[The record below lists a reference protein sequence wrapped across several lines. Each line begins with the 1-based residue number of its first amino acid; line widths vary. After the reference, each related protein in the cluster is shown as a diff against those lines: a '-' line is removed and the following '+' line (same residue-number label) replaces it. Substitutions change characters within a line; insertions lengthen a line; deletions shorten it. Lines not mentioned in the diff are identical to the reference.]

1 MEDNTNFT
9 ETFFEWASSHGL
21 GSKEIAEE
29 LGKKQILVSNWR
41 SRGVPKNHQYACNA
55 MMVKF
60 KAIDLLNGSRAP
72 SLSAIRSL
80 LQGG

>member
-1 MEDNTNFT
+1 MENNTHFT
-9 ETFFEWASSHGL
+9 ETFFAWASSRDL

-41 SRGVPKNHQYACNA
+41 SRGVPKNHQYACHS

-80 LQGG
+80 LQGE

>member
-1 MEDNTNFT
+1 MENNTHFT
-9 ETFFEWASSHGL
+9 ETFFEWASSRGL
-21 GSKEIAEE
+21 GSKEIAKE

-60 KAIDLLNGSRAP
+60 KAIDLLSGSRAP
-72 SLSAIRSL
+72 FHISLLSL
-80 LQGG
+80 LQGE